1 MREEMTA
8 AVYSLAP
15 STTRPGPGGRRTRR
29 STESA
34 TSSVSPFLLT
44 GLPSIAFSAHA
55 ADLCFDSHICSV
67 GSTLPTWRGGD
78 DDWASRCRSEQV
90 AGFPAHLV
98 STRCSRVPAAAA
110 LACYLC
116 SSTPPAMAPRP
127 PSVQLRF
134 EEEGGAVLPAAPR
147 HEDLCCCSSTP
158 GRRIDWVVVLH
169 WCGASDRRQQPLIR
183 LRGSQRPAAAGLHQ
197 GLGKAHDWPH
207 ERGIRRR
214 SS

>member
-1 MREEMTA
+1 MTA
-8 AVYSLAP
+8 AAYSLAP

-183 LRGSQRPAAAGLHQ
+183 LRGSQRPAAAGLHR